1 MEPLST
7 QPISGAS
14 AQHEPISDSTDGP
27 LPQFGLP
34 YAGAVRAT
42 GERGFRAPLWPAAL
56 VAGKFCGDPDL
67 RGFLLQSRQLDS
79 GGPNQRPR
87 TQRAEVRRQE
97 HQGRLSLCAG
107 PGVAGSSRGEAPHG
121 ECPEPCLLYTSDA
134 ADEEDSVDLGGRRII
149 KKKK

>member
-7 QPISGAS
+7 PPISGAR
-14 AQHEPISDSTDGP
+14 AQQEPISVSTDAP
-27 LPQFGLP
+27 LPKFGLP

-67 RGFLLQSRQLDS
+67 RGFLLQSRQLDA

-87 TQRAEVRRQE
+87 TQRAEGRRQE

-121 ECPEPCLLYTSDA
+121 ECPEPG
-134 ADEEDSVDLGGRRII
+134 EWLGGPELGGARVWGL
-149 KKKK
+149 